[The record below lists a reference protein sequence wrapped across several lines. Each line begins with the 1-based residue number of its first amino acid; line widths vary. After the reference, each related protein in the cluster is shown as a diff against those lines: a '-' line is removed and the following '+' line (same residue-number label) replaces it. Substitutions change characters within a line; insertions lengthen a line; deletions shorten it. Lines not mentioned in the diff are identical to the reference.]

1 MKSPRIPPMLTM
13 IVQAGLIAVDGVT
26 FCELAACPA
35 CGGPVS
41 GYDTRSKLFAIIRE
55 NDHERTLRVSVKRF
69 SCKLCGR
76 IVNAD
81 EPFYPGTRMG
91 SPVVDLCLTL
101 ATMMPVNRTAAW
113 LDAVDIIVD
122 RTSCR
127 QYVQKQAHEVP
138 SSDLFGIRIPLSL
151 ISLSSVSSGAGK
163 GSPVRGAE
171 IIAAC
176 GFPSS
181 HRTPS
186 NRPLFQEREK
196 QYTEEMEKERPVQ
209 VPE

>member
-1 MKSPRIPPMLTM
+1 MLWILSWT
-13 IVQAGLIAVDGVT
+13 
-26 FCELAACPA
+26 
-35 CGGPVS
+35 GPV
-41 GYDTRSKLFAIIRE
+41 A
-55 NDHERTLRVSVKRF
+55 
-69 SCKLCGR
+69 
-76 IVNAD
+76 
-81 EPFYPGTRMG
+81 G
-91 SPVVDLCLTL
+91 SMYKSRPMRYLPL
-101 ATMMPVNRTAAW
+101 
-113 LDAVDIIVD
+113 
-122 RTSCR
+122 
-127 QYVQKQAHEVP
+127 
-138 SSDLFGIRIPLSL
+138 DLFGIRIPLSL

-196 QYTEEMEKERPVQ
+196 QYTEEKEKERPVQ